1 MKPIIFVSPGAR
13 ATSHQR
19 QASIIA
25 LWEGMARVSLAPAL
39 PVLPPHVVAVAVA
52 QSEGAR

>member
-19 QASIIA
+19 QAALIA

-39 PVLPPHVVAVAVA
+39 PQLPPHVVIASVPND
-52 QSEGAR
+52 GARS